1 MVDFPVRNLRSVRFL
16 VAVTFESSTVSSL
29 KLLSATAP
37 LSDAAKS
44 TRRLRGEKYRLR
56 VATALTRREYCPLR
70 NATCKI
76 VLRGGFFPSFSLI
89 SFDAE
94 LNLNKRGRYT
104 ATRFACRDS
113 MTMGK
118 SLHSVDAEEK

>member
-1 MVDFPVRNLRSVRFL
+1 MVYLHLRSRIV
-16 VAVTFESSTVSSL
+16 EHKPSL
-29 KLLSATAP
+29 KHNKQVITAP

-118 SLHSVDAEEK
+118 SLHSIDAEEK

>member
-1 MVDFPVRNLRSVRFL
+1 MKDRSRVEAENRCYMPKK
-16 VAVTFESSTVSSL
+16 V
-29 KLLSATAP
+29 TAP

-118 SLHSVDAEEK
+118 SLHSVEAEEK